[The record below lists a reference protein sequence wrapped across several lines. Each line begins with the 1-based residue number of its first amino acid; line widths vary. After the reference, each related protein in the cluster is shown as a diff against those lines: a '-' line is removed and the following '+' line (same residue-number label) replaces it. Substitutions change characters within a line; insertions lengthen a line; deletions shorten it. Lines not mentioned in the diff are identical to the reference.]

1 METKVWKLNTADDG
15 AEPWRGNADDLAA
28 LEEAVVML
36 REGRTVAFPTETVYG
51 LGADARLTEAVEAIF
66 EAKGRPSDNPLIVHI
81 ADRTLL
87 EELVTEVPEEAWS
100 LMDAYWPGPLTI
112 VLPVRPGAVSPR
124 VTAGLDTIGVRMP
137 DHPVALALL
146 KAAGCPVA
154 APSANRS
161 GRPSPTLATHVLD
174 DLAGR
179 IGGVLDGGASGVG
192 LESTVVQVQPDGS
205 IAVLRPG
212 GVTAQQLSAAAGG
225 APVTGADAA
234 ADFTPPDQAEAG
246 GSTSPAPRAPGMKYA
261 HYAPRGALSV
271 VTGSSPELAAKRA
284 AALLAEARARGEVTG
299 LMLFEEHR
307 SLYPDG
313 AASCVVSLG
322 ALASPEQAAHS
333 LYAALREF
341 DEVGAGYILAEAC
354 PETGLGSAIMN
365 RLMKAAAGRVID
377 AG

>member
-1 METKVWKLNTADDG
+1 METKVWKLDSADDV
-15 AEPWRGNADDLAA
+15 AEQWRVNAADLAA
-28 LEEAVVML
+28 LEEAAEML
-36 REGRTVAFPTETVYG
+36 REGQTVAFPTETVYG

-81 ADRTLL
+81 ADRALL
-87 EELVTEVPEEAWS
+87 DELVTEVPEEAWA

-124 VTAGLDTIGVRMP
+124 VTAGLDTVGIRMP

-161 GRPSPTLATHVLD
+161 GRPSPTLAAHVLD

-179 IGGVLDGGASGVG
+179 IGGVIDGGASGVG
-192 LESTVVQVQPDGS
+192 LESTVVQVQPDGR
-205 IAVLRPG
+205 IAELRPG

-246 GSTSPAPRAPGMKYA
+246 GNGPAPRAPGMKYA

-271 VTGSSPELAAKRA
+271 VTGSSPERAAKKA

-322 ALASPEQAAHS
+322 PLASPEQAAHS

-341 DEVGAGYILAEAC
+341 DEAGAGYILSEAC
-354 PETGLGSAIMN
+354 PDTGLGSAIMN
-365 RLMKAAAGRVID
+365 RLIKAAAGRVID